1 MDGGTSWLPIA
12 DSAPTLAIGSIAFA
26 PSNPRIIYVGT
37 GESAGV
43 GFTRTGVGVLKST
56 DSGRTWAVLGAA
68 NFARAAVRRMR
79 VHPTNANVAIA
90 ATTRAGFGRDS
101 LENVP
106 ASPLFGIQKSVD
118 GGVTWTRTLTGQ
130 ATALEIDPT
139 DFNRQYAAIGDQR
152 GDLSHEQPGSVING
166 LYRSING
173 GDSWARVDGPWGAG
187 TVPDAV
193 GRIELAISPSAPNVL
208 YASMQN
214 PVFAA
219 GGPNALYGLFRTDN
233 AWAPVPTWV
242 RVPTDAAGDRG
253 YCGPGKCGYSHV
265 ISVDPSNPNTLYA
278 GGAERGF
285 WRCTNCGATPTW
297 TNTTA
302 NSNVHPDH
310 HALAWAGN
318 RLIDGNDG
326 GVWSTSNGGV
336 TWENHNSGL
345 STAMFFS
352 AALHPTDRDFMV
364 GGIRDFAASVAGP
377 NNRWSILTFVTP
389 TWEWGEA
396 DVVMSSTAPA
406 THWMLAWLRGAIQR
420 TTDGGTTGIQADA
433 GINKTGAAFVAPVRK
448 CPVNDDVFLTGTN
461 RMWRSNNF
469 FSAASPSWTAN
480 GPPHPFPF
488 PDWIE
493 APGTIHAIAFASSEG
508 GCNTYAYGNRGGEIY
523 LTRDGGATWTDLDPT
538 TMLPARPINSIVF
551 DPTSASIAYAAL
563 SSFND
568 GTPGRPGHVF
578 KSTNALSATPTWID
592 ISPAADAPF
601 NVLAIDPRNPNLVY
615 AGSDSGLWQTT
626 DGGTTWNKQ
635 GLAVGIPNVPV
646 HDIQINPTTDS
657 TIAFTYGRGAYRLVT
672 AATTVHPPSNL
683 RVQSVLGSTV
693 TVSFTPPDDG
703 LTPTGYVLEGGT
715 TPGQVLAGLPIAA
728 GTSTLT
734 FQAPTGAFYI
744 RVHALSGAL
753 RSVASNEVRLF
764 VNVSAV
770 PAAVEN
776 LLSLVDGNT
785 VSLAWMNNASGGAS
799 TELHIVVRGA
809 LSTWVPIPVTESI
822 TVSNVPP
829 GRYELWVHGVNRAG
843 DGPNSN
849 GVVVV
854 VPGSCTGIPGTP
866 RNVTAIKTG
875 NLISLSW
882 DLPVSG
888 PAPTSFVVNVTGA
901 FVGSIPVAARRLSG
915 TVGPGP
921 YTIAVSSSNS
931 CGSSAPSPPVT
942 VVVP

>member
-1 MDGGTSWLPIA
+1 M
-12 DSAPTLAIGSIAFA
+12 
-26 PSNPRIIYVGT
+26 
-37 GESAGV
+37 
-43 GFTRTGVGVLKST
+43 
-56 DSGRTWAVLGAA
+56 
-68 NFARAAVRRMR
+68 
-79 VHPTNANVAIA
+79 
-90 ATTRAGFGRDS
+90 
-101 LENVP
+101 
-106 ASPLFGIQKSVD
+106 
-118 GGVTWTRTLTGQ
+118 
-130 ATALEIDPT
+130 
-139 DFNRQYAAIGDQR
+139 
-152 GDLSHEQPGSVING
+152 
-166 LYRSING
+166 
-173 GDSWARVDGPWGAG
+173 
-187 TVPDAV
+187 
-193 GRIELAISPSAPNVL
+193 
-208 YASMQN
+208 
-214 PVFAA
+214 
-219 GGPNALYGLFRTDN
+219 
-233 AWAPVPTWV
+233 
-242 RVPTDAAGDRG
+242 
-253 YCGPGKCGYSHV
+253 
-265 ISVDPSNPNTLYA
+265 
-278 GGAERGF
+278 
-285 WRCTNCGATPTW
+285 
-297 TNTTA
+297 
-302 NSNVHPDH
+302 
-310 HALAWAGN
+310 
-318 RLIDGNDG
+318 
-326 GVWSTSNGGV
+326 
-336 TWENHNSGL
+336 
-345 STAMFFS
+345 
-352 AALHPTDRDFMV
+352 
-364 GGIRDFAASVAGP
+364 
-377 NNRWSILTFVTP
+377 
-389 TWEWGEA
+389 
-396 DVVMSSTAPA
+396 
-406 THWMLAWLRGAIQR
+406 
-420 TTDGGTTGIQADA
+420 
-433 GINKTGAAFVAPVRK
+433 APVRK

-461 RMWRSNNF
+461 RMWRSNDF

-568 GTPGRPGHVF
+568 ATPGRPGHVF
-578 KSTNALSATPTWID
+578 KSTNALSATPTWMD
-592 ISPAADAPF
+592 ISPAADVPF

-635 GLAVGIPNVPV
+635 GLVVGIPNVPV
-646 HDIQINPTTDS
+646 HDIQINPTTDR

-693 TVSFTPPDDG
+693 TRVVHPSRRWSDADG
-703 LTPTGYVLEGGT
+703 IRPRRRHHARAGAGGAADCRGRIHAHV
-715 TPGQVLAGLPIAA
+715 PGAD
-728 GTSTLT
+728 
-734 FQAPTGAFYI
+734 
-744 RVHALSGAL
+744 
-753 RSVASNEVRLF
+753 RSVLHSRARTLRRLAQRR
-764 VNVSAV
+764 VKRSAV
-770 PAAVEN
+770 VRERLGSARAVPTN

-849 GVVVV
+849 GVVVA
-854 VPGSCTGIPGTP
+854 VPGSCTGIPGAP
-866 RNVTAIKTG
+866 RNVTATKTG

-915 TVGPGP
+915 NVGPGS
-921 YTIAVSSSNS
+921 YTITVTSRNS

>member
-1 MDGGTSWLPIA
+1 MASATAASGRAWTAAPRWLPIA

-56 DSGRTWAVLGAA
+56 DGGRTWAVLGAS

-101 LENVP
+101 WDNVP

-173 GDSWARVDGPWGAG
+173 GDSWTRVDGPWGAG

-396 DVVMSSTAPA
+396 DVVMSSSRAGDP
-406 THWMLAWLRGAIQR
+406 L
-420 TTDGGTTGIQADA
+420 DA
-433 GINKTGAAFVAPVRK
+433 GLAQG
-448 CPVNDDVFLTGTN
+448 
-461 RMWRSNNF
+461 
-469 FSAASPSWTAN
+469 
-480 GPPHPFPF
+480 
-488 PDWIE
+488 
-493 APGTIHAIAFASSEG
+493 
-508 GCNTYAYGNRGGEIY
+508 
-523 LTRDGGATWTDLDPT
+523 RD
-538 TMLPARPINSIVF
+538 
-551 DPTSASIAYAAL
+551 
-563 SSFND
+563 
-568 GTPGRPGHVF
+568 
-578 KSTNALSATPTWID
+578 STNDRRRDDRHP
-592 ISPAADAPF
+592 
-601 NVLAIDPRNPNLVY
+601 
-615 AGSDSGLWQTT
+615 
-626 DGGTTWNKQ
+626 GGRRHRQ
-635 GLAVGIPNVPV
+635 
-646 HDIQINPTTDS
+646 DR
-657 TIAFTYGRGAYRLVT
+657 RG
-672 AATTVHPPSNL
+672 
-683 RVQSVLGSTV
+683 
-693 TVSFTPPDDG
+693 
-703 LTPTGYVLEGGT
+703 
-715 TPGQVLAGLPIAA
+715 
-728 GTSTLT
+728 
-734 FQAPTGAFYI
+734 
-744 RVHALSGAL
+744 
-753 RSVASNEVRLF
+753 
-764 VNVSAV
+764 
-770 PAAVEN
+770 
-776 LLSLVDGNT
+776 
-785 VSLAWMNNASGGAS
+785 
-799 TELHIVVRGA
+799 VRGA
-809 LSTWVPIPVTESI
+809 
-822 TVSNVPP
+822 
-829 GRYELWVHGVNRAG
+829 
-843 DGPNSN
+843 
-849 GVVVV
+849 
-854 VPGSCTGIPGTP
+854 GS
-866 RNVTAIKTG
+866 
-875 NLISLSW
+875 
-882 DLPVSG
+882 
-888 PAPTSFVVNVTGA
+888 
-901 FVGSIPVAARRLSG
+901 
-915 TVGPGP
+915 
-921 YTIAVSSSNS
+921 
-931 CGSSAPSPPVT
+931 
-942 VVVP
+942 

>member
-1 MDGGTSWLPIA
+1 MRYVASLALVLVLLVGASLVNDSPVFTSSDQPPTAAIATVGTWVNIGPAPLSYAHNPADPRNFNSGRVATIAVDPSNAYHWLIGVGNGGVWESMDGGTSWLPIA

-139 DFNRQYAAIGDQR
+139 EFNRQYAAIGDQR

-568 GTPGRPGHVF
+568 GTPGQPGHVF
-578 KSTNALSATPTWID
+578 KSTNALSATPTWIGHQPCRRRAIQRARD
-592 ISPAADAPF
+592 RPAQSQSGVRGQRQRLVADHGRRDDVEQAGVGGRHPERAGPRHSDQSHDRQHHRVHLRSRRVSAGDSSHHGAPSLEPAGAIGSRQHRDRVVHPSRRWSDADGIRPRRRHHARAGAGGAADCRGHIHAHVP
-601 NVLAIDPRNPNLVY
+601 
-615 AGSDSGLWQTT
+615 GT
-626 DGGTTWNKQ
+626 D
-635 GLAVGIPNVPV
+635 
-646 HDIQINPTTDS
+646 
-657 TIAFTYGRGAYRLVT
+657 R
-672 AATTVHPPSNL
+672 
-683 RVQSVLGSTV
+683 SVLHSRARTLRRLAQR
-693 TVSFTPPDDG
+693 G
-703 LTPTGYVLEGGT
+703 LE
-715 TPGQVLAGLPIAA
+715 
-728 GTSTLT
+728 
-734 FQAPTGAFYI
+734 
-744 RVHALSGAL
+744 R
-753 RSVASNEVRLF
+753 
-764 VNVSAV
+764 SAV
-770 PAAVEN
+770 VRER
-776 LLSLVDGNT
+776 L
-785 VSLAWMNNASGGAS
+785 GGARRRGES
-799 TELHIVVRGA
+799 VVAGRWQHRLTRVDAQREWRG
-809 LSTWVPIPVTESI
+809 L
-822 TVSNVPP
+822 
-829 GRYELWVHGVNRAG
+829 NRAPHRRSRRVEHVG
-843 DGPNSN
+843 AH
-849 GVVVV
+849 
-854 VPGSCTGIPGTP
+854 P
-866 RNVTAIKTG
+866 RDREHHGQQRTA
-875 NLISLSW
+875 
-882 DLPVSG
+882 
-888 PAPTSFVVNVTGA
+888 GA
-901 FVGSIPVAARRLSG
+901 V
-915 TVGPGP
+915 
-921 YTIAVSSSNS
+921 
-931 CGSSAPSPPVT
+931 
-942 VVVP
+942 